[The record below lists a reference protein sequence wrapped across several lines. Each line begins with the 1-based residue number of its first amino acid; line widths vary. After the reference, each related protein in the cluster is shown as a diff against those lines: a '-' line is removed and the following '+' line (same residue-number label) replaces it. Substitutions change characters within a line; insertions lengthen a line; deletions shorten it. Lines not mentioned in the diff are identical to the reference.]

1 MQIIQKFAEIIVN
14 PAIMILFALAFVIF
28 LFGVVQYIRS
38 SNSAEGTTKGRDHII
53 WGLIGM
59 AIMVSAFAIIR
70 IIIGTFDIPEPEIT
84 RGKY

>member
-1 MQIIQKFAEIIVN
+1 MDIIQKFAEIIIN
-14 PAIMILFALAFVIF
+14 PAIMILFAIAFVVF
-28 LFGVVQYIRS
+28 LWGVVEYIKNS
-38 SNSAEGTTKGRDHII
+38 SSSESNTTGRDHIL

-70 IIIGTFDIPEPEIT
+70 IVIGTFDIPEPELI